1 MKKVLILSGEGT
13 TAEDFA
19 MRGVLE
25 CFGYLVT
32 LYPIGRPQDYFDV
45 LGEKISLDYDYLI
58 IGCHGDNGKII
69 VPILG
74 EYVYYPDECRTNLG
88 YAELAGKVKIADKI
102 VICTGCSTG
111 KGELFKA
118 FTECN
123 NTFIAPIDDI
133 EGTSDLLFVIEL
145 FYHLSNHKSL
155 KESCA
160 LASKTDKETALYKM
174 Y

>member
-1 MKKVLILSGEGT
+1 MKKALILSGEGT

-69 VPILG
+69 VPVLA
-74 EYVYYPDECRTNLG
+74 EDVYFPDECRSNLG
-88 YAELAGKVKIADKI
+88 YAELWGKVSIHDKT

-111 KGELFKA
+111 KGELYKA
-118 FTECN
+118 FTARN